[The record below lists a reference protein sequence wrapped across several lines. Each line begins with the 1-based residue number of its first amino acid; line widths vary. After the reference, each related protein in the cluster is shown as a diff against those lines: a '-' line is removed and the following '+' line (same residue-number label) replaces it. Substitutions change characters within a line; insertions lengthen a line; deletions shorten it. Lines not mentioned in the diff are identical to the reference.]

1 MGDGQKEKRG
11 ETNQITRSH
20 RIEPSTDRV
29 LSGAGDVHQKMSEE
43 AWRNRLGPCS
53 STCRHPSASPI
64 MGASAKQL
72 FGRSSKKKKKNVLFN
87 VAALLCFAT
96 LLKWLVGS
104 NRVNLVGQ
112 SHCSQWRV
120 KAISAAR
127 RSPEHTHRDWTKG
140 GSESESAFSRWR
152 SQIRGMLGGLETS
165 GPFSRTRHNGNLPLA
180 CLLSCAHKGG

>member
-1 MGDGQKEKRG
+1 MKKRG
-11 ETNQITRSH
+11 EANRITRSH
-20 RIEPSTDRV
+20 RIRRAADRV
-29 LSGAGDVHQKMSEE
+29 LSGAGDVCRKNSQE
-43 AWRNRLGPCS
+43 ARTPVRVR
-53 STCRHPSASPI
+53 TPSRPRPPLPPPPPTTLWALL
-64 MGASAKQL
+64 KKKK
-72 FGRSSKKKKKNVLFN
+72 RKKKRKKKKNVLFN

-127 RSPEHTHRDWTKG
+127 RGAHQNTHRDWTKG

-152 SQIRGMLGGLETS
+152 SQILGGWGGGWKCPGHFPGLAIM
-165 GPFSRTRHNGNLPLA
+165 GIYPLLA
-180 CLLSCAHKGG
+180 Y

>member
-1 MGDGQKEKRG
+1 MRVTFAEKTHRKHAR
-11 ETNQITRSH
+11 RS
-20 RIEPSTDRV
+20 
-29 LSGAGDVHQKMSEE
+29 GF
-43 AWRNRLGPCS
+43 GPPAAPP
-53 STCRHPSASPI
+53 HPRRQQP
-64 MGASAKQL
+64 
-72 FGRSSKKKKKNVLFN
+72 FGRSSKKKKREKKNVLFN

-127 RSPEHTHRDWTKG
+127 RGAHQNTHRDWTKG

-152 SQIRGMLGGLETS
+152 SQILGVGGAWGGWKCPGHFPGLAIM
-165 GPFSRTRHNGNLPLA
+165 GIYPLLA
-180 CLLSCAHKGG
+180 Y